1 MNKPLGIGLHY
12 EHCQSLLNE
21 RQEAFGAML
30 LAPKMVLEKPELIG
44 SLQNEVRLLQH
55 LCGKAKPEMLDY
67 RPTAKQRSLIELL
80 RYMTVLMPMLVPS
93 IKGGA
98 FLVDDWTAGEA
109 RAASMDF
116 DALLKTLESQAALYA
131 ELVGA
136 MSDDELRGEIEMF
149 GMKKMTR
156 GTMLVNLVLCGHSAY
171 RMQLFCYLKAC
182 GREELNTMNLW
193 MGIDGSM

>member
-1 MNKPLGIGLHY
+1 
-12 EHCQSLLNE
+12 
-21 RQEAFGAML
+21 ML

-80 RYMTVLMPMLVPS
+80 RYMTVLMPIIVPS

-116 DALLKTLESQAALYA
+116 EALLKTLESQAALYA

-136 MSDDELRGEIEMF
+136 ISDDELRGEIEMF

-156 GTMLVNLVLCGHSAY
+156 GTMLFNVVLCGHSAY

-193 MGIDGSM
+193 MGIDRSM

>member
-1 MNKPLGIGLHY
+1 
-12 EHCQSLLNE
+12 LLNE

-30 LAPKMVLEKPELIG
+30 LAPKMVLEKPELIS
-44 SLQNEVRLLQH
+44 SLQNEVRLLLH
-55 LCGKAKPEMLDY
+55 LCGKAKPEMFDY
-67 RPTAKQRSLIELL
+67 RPTPKQRSLIELL
-80 RYMTVLMPMLVPS
+80 RYMTVLMPLLVPS
-93 IKGGA
+93 IKGGT
-98 FLVDDWTAGEA
+98 FSVDDWTAGEA

-156 GTMLVNLVLCGHSAY
+156 GTMLVNLLLCGHSAY

>member
-1 MNKPLGIGLHY
+1 ML
-12 EHCQSLLNE
+12 Q
-21 RQEAFGAML
+21 GA
-30 LAPKMVLEKPELIG
+30 MVLEKSELIG

-55 LCGKAKPEMLDY
+55 LCAKAKPEMLDY

-80 RYMTVLMPMLVPS
+80 RYMTVSMPMLVPS

-98 FLVDDWTAGEA
+98 FLVDDWTAGQA

-116 DALLKTLESQAALYA
+116 DSLVKTLESQAALYA

-136 MSDDELRGEIEMF
+136 ISEDELRGEVEMF

>member
-1 MNKPLGIGLHY
+1 MGCYAAGTH
-12 EHCQSLLNE
+12 
-21 RQEAFGAML
+21 
-30 LAPKMVLEKPELIG
+30 MVLERSEFIDA
-44 SLQNEVRLLQH
+44 LQDEVRLVQH
-55 LCGKAKPEMLDY
+55 LCEKVKPEMLDY

-80 RYMTVLMPMLVPS
+80 RYMTVLMPLLVPS
-93 IKGGA
+93 IQGGT
-98 FLVDDWTAGEA
+98 FLNNDWTAAEA

-116 DALLKTLESQAALYA
+116 EALLKTLESQSALYA

-136 MSDDELRGEIEMF
+136 ISDDELRNDIEMF

-156 GTMLVNLVLCGHSAY
+156 GTMLVKLVLCGHSAY

-193 MGIDGSM
+193 MGIDGTM